1 MGLMKSNIPNV
12 LTCCNLIS
20 GCIATYFAFYGELPL
35 ALLMIIVGAV
45 FDFLD
50 GLTARALNV
59 SCEIGKELDSLA
71 DCITFGVAPSA
82 MLFWVLNTL
91 NSPLSTLHSPL
102 STLHSYAAFLLAA
115 FSALRLAK
123 FNLDTR
129 QTSSFIG
136 LPTPACALFW
146 ASLTTSVG
154 TQLGTIWYI
163 LLLLTFCYLLVSEL
177 PMFSFKFKHKAWNY
191 GDNAVK
197 YSYLILSAL
206 IILISILTA
215 HFTLFVLTLLVA
227 LYILIS
233 INVFMLNRVKRI
245 YIA

>member
-71 DCITFGVAPSA
+71 DCITLGFAPSA
-82 MLFWVLNTL
+82 ILFWVFN
-91 NSPLSTLHSPL
+91 TLHSPL
-102 STLHSYAAFLLAA
+102 STLHAPLSTPHSP

-233 INVFMLNRVKRI
+233 IIVFVLNRVKSVNNT
-245 YIA
+245 